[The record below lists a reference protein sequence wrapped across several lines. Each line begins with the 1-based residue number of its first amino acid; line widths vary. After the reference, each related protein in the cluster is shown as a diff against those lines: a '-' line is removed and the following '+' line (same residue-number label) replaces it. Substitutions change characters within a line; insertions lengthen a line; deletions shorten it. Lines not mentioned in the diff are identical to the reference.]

1 MKKMI
6 SIRRKRIMRKLFV
19 AALSVL
25 TVLSLCLLPAFAEA
39 AQAPDE
45 TAAVEFSHKVY
56 EANRLDALFSRHE
69 SVAYEFSYPMEPGR
83 TWFVW

>member
-39 AQAPDE
+39 AQAPD
-45 TAAVEFSHKVY
+45 
-56 EANRLDALFSRHE
+56 
-69 SVAYEFSYPMEPGR
+69 
-83 TWFVW
+83 